1 MYGGALL
8 VMLGWALL
16 SSPLAL
22 IPLGVAAAFL
32 DAKRRREEAWL
43 VAKHPDYADYRRQVR
58 RQFIPFVWYAAHR
71 PIPTPNPTC
80 PASIVHTRLR
90 ASPLRRPQHP

>member
-8 VMLGWALL
+8 VMLAWALV

-22 IPLGVAAAFL
+22 PPLGLAAAFL

-43 VAKHPDYADYRRQVR
+43 MVKHPDHAEYRRQVHR
-58 RQFIPFVWYAAHR
+58 RFAPFVW
-71 PIPTPNPTC
+71 
-80 PASIVHTRLR
+80 
-90 ASPLRRPQHP
+90 